1 MADALPGCRNS
12 GRISFAD
19 AMIQVDAVS
28 HGLTGIYTFDRRF
41 PREGV
46 PVRVPRPDSTQRTDG

>member
-1 MADALPGCRNS
+1 
-12 GRISFAD
+12 
-19 AMIQVDAVS
+19 MIQVDAVS